1 MTVNWQINLPDII
14 AILGAGLVLY
24 GRLISL
30 ETKIQ
35 PIWDWWNSQTHRDQ
49 GRDQGART

>member
-1 MTVNWQINLPDII
+1 MVNWQINVPDLI
-14 AILGAGLVLY
+14 AILGAGAVVY

-35 PIWDWWNSQTHRDQ
+35 PIWEWWNTTAGRRERDVL
-49 GRDQGART
+49 GRQR